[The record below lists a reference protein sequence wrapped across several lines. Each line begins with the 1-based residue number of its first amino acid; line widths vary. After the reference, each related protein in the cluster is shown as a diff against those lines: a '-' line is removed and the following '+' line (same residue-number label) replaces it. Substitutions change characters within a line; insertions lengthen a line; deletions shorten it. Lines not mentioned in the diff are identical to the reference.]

1 MFLVEGIVRVNVL
14 RWELVSYIEGILK
27 WNGWMGRWVDEG
39 TVERGS
45 EEGRNKGEVGRGWI
59 LESVV
64 GYGEDI
70 LF

>member
-1 MFLVEGIVRVNVL
+1 MFLAEGTARANVL
-14 RWELVSYIEGILK
+14 RWESASHTEGTPK

-39 TVERGS
+39 TAERGS
-45 EEGRNKGEVGRGWI
+45 EEGRNKGEAGRGWI

-64 GYGEDI
+64 GHGEDI